1 MLICVQPELVW
12 GLNKKAKTGGEGC
25 GCHGNQAGLSQGRPA
40 LVRELVAGK
49 VCSVSSHDIAF
60 LFLPVC
66 VQKAYGVP

>member
-1 MLICVQPELVW
+1 MVVMATRP
-12 GLNKKAKTGGEGC
+12 
-25 GCHGNQAGLSQGRPA
+25 GLSQGRPA